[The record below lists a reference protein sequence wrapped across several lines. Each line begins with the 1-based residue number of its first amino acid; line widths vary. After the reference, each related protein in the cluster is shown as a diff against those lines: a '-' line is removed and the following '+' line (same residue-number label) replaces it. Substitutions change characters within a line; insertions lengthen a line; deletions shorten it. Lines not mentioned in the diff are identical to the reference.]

1 MHLENFKHMY
11 NLLENIFLENLGF
24 YQNILIGGYWL
35 QVDTRNKSSGSLG
48 LMPPKESIERPNR
61 VNSLGEPLFEIL

>member
-24 YQNILIGGYWL
+24 YLNILLGARGYWL
-35 QVDTRNKSSGSLG
+35 QVDTRDKSFGSL
-48 LMPPKESIERPNR
+48 
-61 VNSLGEPLFEIL
+61 